1 MVDNERILQVNK
13 GFGDSSILEKSG
25 WNILQEDVSL
35 PVAVLEERSLQ
46 SNARWMQR
54 FSEQAGVKLAP
65 HGKTTMAPELFSQ
78 QLSQGCWG
86 ISLATIPQVV
96 SAYKQGIKR
105 FILANQ
111 LIGKFNCQQLV
122 HILND
127 PDVEFYCFVESIENV
142 RYLGQ
147 FFETHQAT
155 LNVLIEIGV
164 TGGRCGWRDLD
175 NITPLVNA
183 IAEQSA
189 LRLSGISFYEGVIHG
204 DNAEADI
211 IQFIRAI
218 KQLFTTLYQQ
228 GYFAKKEIIITG
240 AGSAW
245 YDVVAKEL
253 THDEVFHYTPIIR
266 PGCYL
271 IHDTGIY
278 QDAQQ
283 TIMQRSQ
290 IACDIG
296 GDLISSLL
304 VWAYVYATPEPGLVI
319 VGLGKRDAAF
329 DAGLPTPVLHYRPG
343 NEKPVATPSNWRAV
357 KIMDQ
362 HLMLEVETD
371 ADLKPGDLMC
381 FSTSHPCLTFDK
393 WRFIGIVNDEHVI
406 TKQVKTYF

>member
-1 MVDNERILQVNK
+1 MTTSKQQLHVNK
-13 GFGDSSILEKSG
+13 GFGDVTALESSG
-25 WNILQEDVSL
+25 WNILNEEVGL
-35 PVAVLEERSLQ
+35 PVAVLDEASLQ
-46 SNARWMQR
+46 SNAQWMQS

-65 HGKTTMAPELFSQ
+65 HGKTTMSPELFKQ

-96 SAYKQGIKR
+96 SAYKQGVKR

-111 LIGKFNCQQLV
+111 LIGKFHCQQLV
-122 HILND
+122 EILQE
-127 PDVEFYCFVESIENV
+127 PDVEFYCFVESVANV
-142 RYLGQ
+142 VFLGE
-147 FFETHQAT
+147 FFQQQKAT

-164 TGGRCGWRDLD
+164 PGGRCGWRDVD
-175 NITPLVNA
+175 NIRPLVDA
-183 IAEQSA
+183 ISA
-189 LRLSGISFYEGVIHG
+189 QPALQLSGISFYEGVIHG
-204 DNAEADI
+204 EDAQAKI
-211 IQFIRAI
+211 VHFIERI
-218 KQLFTTLYQQ
+218 KQLFIQLQQQ
-228 GYFAKKEIIITG
+228 GRFNGENVIITG

-245 YDVVAKEL
+245 YDVVANALSQEQSL
-253 THDEVFHYTPIIR
+253 NFTAIIR

-290 IACDIG
+290 LACDIG
-296 GDLISSLL
+296 GDLISSLY

-329 DAGLPTPVLHYRPG
+329 DAGLPTPTLYYRPG
-343 NEKPVATPSNWRAV
+343 NDKPQQVPDSWESV

-362 HLMLEVETD
+362 HLMLKVDEN
-371 ADLKPGDLMC
+371 ADLQPGDMMC

-393 WRFIGIVNDEHVI
+393 WRFIGISNDQHVI
-406 TKQVKTYF
+406 TKQVATYF